1 MTIPRLRKD
10 RRRRVSQRFP
20 PLRRAGPV
28 PGSPGFTLIELLVV
42 ITIIAILATLT
53 LQVVGG
59 LLGQARDSATKATI
73 SKVQSL
79 LNSRSQAFDRLLKRK
94 GYLTGTTEYTSLT
107 TVPPTYPKSTQSILA
122 IKMLQKKYFPQRYSD
137 ADPIL
142 EPNIAGKANASSI
155 EILYDFLTQS
165 NVLGDSPLGTDSF
178 SSAEVKD
185 TDNDGL
191 PEILDGW
198 GKPMRFY
205 RWPTRFFRSL
215 GQNPP
220 TGATPNGF
228 LNPINALDIQNAQ
241 YLFSTLPAFSGN
253 LANDLQRDPDDPLQE
268 CLSNVVYFES
278 QFHTPATFHV
288 FLVVSAGPDGQFGMY
303 APEDTA
309 NFGHL
314 GKVRDQTALLDDIIS
329 LNVRA
334 GGK

>member
-1 MTIPRLRKD
+1 M
-10 RRRRVSQRFP
+10 
-20 PLRRAGPV
+20 
-28 PGSPGFTLIELLVV
+28 IELLVV

-73 SKVQSL
+73 SKVQTL

-94 GYLTGTTEYTSLT
+94 GYLVGTTEFRAAQTN
-107 TVPPTYPKSTQSILA
+107 YPNAPFSTQQIVA
-122 IKMLQKKYFPQRYSD
+122 IKYLQMKYFPQRASD
-137 ADPIL
+137 VTL
-142 EPNIAGKANASSI
+142 QVLQPNIYQNANATSV
-155 EILYDFLTQS
+155 EILYDFLTQA

-198 GKPMRFY
+198 GHPMRFY
-205 RWPTRFFRSL
+205 RWPTRFFRSQ
-215 GQNPP
+215 GQSPP
-220 TGATPNGF
+220 SVATPNGF
-228 LNPINALDIQNAQ
+228 LNPITTAANPNQSPPYPQGYNDVATAQ
-241 YLFSTLPAFSGN
+241 LLFSTLPTFSGN

-268 CLSNVVYFES
+268 CLSNVIYFES

-288 FLVVSAGPDGQFGMY
+288 FLVVSAGPDGQFGMF

-314 GKVRDQTALLDDIIS
+314 GAVNPNAVGALLDDIIS

>member
-1 MTIPRLRKD
+1 M
-10 RRRRVSQRFP
+10 
-20 PLRRAGPV
+20 
-28 PGSPGFTLIELLVV
+28 IELLVV

-73 SKVQSL
+73 SKVQTL

-94 GYLTGTTEYTSLT
+94 GYLVGTVEYSAAQTN
-107 TVPPTYPKSTQSILA
+107 YPNAPVSTQKIVA
-122 IKMLQKKYFPQRYSD
+122 IKYLQMKYFPQLASD
-137 ADPIL
+137 VTL
-142 EPNIAGKANASSI
+142 QTLQPNIYKNANATSV
-155 EILYDFLTQS
+155 EILYDFLTQA

-205 RWPTRFFRSL
+205 RWPTRFFRSQ
-215 GQNPP
+215 GQSPP
-220 TGATPNGF
+220 SSATPNGF
-228 LNPINALDIQNAQ
+228 LNPITTAANPNQSPPYPQGYNDVATAQ
-241 YLFSTLPAFSGN
+241 LLFSTLPTFSGN

-268 CLSNVVYFES
+268 CLSNLIYFES

-288 FLVVSAGPDGQFGMY
+288 FLVVSAGPDGQFGMF

-314 GKVRDQTALLDDIIS
+314 GAVNPNAVGALNDDIIS

>member
-1 MTIPRLRKD
+1 MLC
-10 RRRRVSQRFP
+10 SS
-20 PLRRAGPV
+20 AS
-28 PGSPGFTLIELLVV
+28 GSRSAFTLIELLVV

-59 LLGQARDSATKATI
+59 LLSQAKDAATKATI

-94 GYLTGTTEYTSLT
+94 GYLVGTIEYS
-107 TVPPTYPKSTQSILA
+107 VVQQTYPNLPNSTQKIIA
-122 IKMLQKKYFPQRYSD
+122 IKNLEKKYFPQLYSD
-137 ADPIL
+137 VTSQFL
-142 EPNIAGKANASSI
+142 QPNIYQKSNATSI

-191 PEILDGW
+191 PEIIDGW

-205 RWPTRFFRSL
+205 RWPTRFFRSA
-215 GQNPP
+215 GQSPP
-220 TGATPNGF
+220 SQASPNGF
-228 LNPINALDIQNAQ
+228 LNPISAVDLQNAQ
-241 YLFSTLPAFSGN
+241 LLFSTLPTFSGN

-268 CLSNVVYFES
+268 CLTNFKYFEGNG
-278 QFHTPATFHV
+278 FHTPATFHV
-288 FLVVSAGPDGQFGMY
+288 LLVVSAGPDGQFGMF

-314 GKVRDQTALLDDIIS
+314 GAVKDPTALADDIIS

>member
-1 MTIPRLRKD
+1 MKRARALRLAR
-10 RRRRVSQRFP
+10 SHP
-20 PLRRAGPV
+20 GTYV

-42 ITIIAILATLT
+42 VTIIAILATLT

-73 SKVQSL
+73 YKVQTL

-94 GYLTGTTEYTSLT
+94 GYLVGTVEYSNAQNQ
-107 TVPPTYPKSTQSILA
+107 YPNAPNSTQKIIA
-122 IKMLQKKYFPQRYSD
+122 TKWLQMKYFPQRASD
-137 ADPIL
+137 VTIQTL
-142 EPNIAGKANASSI
+142 QPNIYKNANATSV
-155 EILYDFLTQS
+155 EILYDFLTQA

-205 RWPTRFFRSL
+205 RWPTRFFRSQ
-215 GQNPP
+215 GQSPP
-220 TGATPNGF
+220 NNNFPNGQV
-228 LNPINALDIQNAQ
+228 LPINAQDIQNAQ
-241 YLFSTLPAFSGN
+241 YLFSTLPNFSGN
-253 LANDLQRDPDDPLQE
+253 LTNDLARDPDDPLQE
-268 CLSNVVYFES
+268 CYSNVIYFES

-288 FLVVSAGPDGQFGMY
+288 FLVVSAGPDGQFGMF

-314 GKVRDQTALLDDIIS
+314 GAVKDQTALLDDIIS